1 MSFVGKKDL
10 VEKNDTVILYLSVNT
25 IYALEVVDKI
35 PNKHGNMVENKF
47 QTIYGVLTVMD
58 LVGKRY
64 GSRITLP
71 RGWCYLLHPTCELWT
86 KTVVHRTQIIYT
98 PDISMIIF
106 GLDLKPGSKVVEA
119 GTGTGSLSH
128 ALIRTVFPAGH
139 LYTFD
144 FHQIRA
150 DLAREE
156 FRKHGLSEWVTVRHR
171 DVITDGFEV
180 DEQVDAVFL
189 DLPSPWDVVP
199 HVRGALKRCGKLCT
213 FSPCIEQ
220 VQKTCEAL
228 KGTRA
233 FENIRTLEVLQR
245 PLSVQQRTLISFDLT
260 PAPVED
266 TEEVVEEITEEDV
279 EGGDE
284 EVKVGSK
291 RKLGEKKPF
300 KLKPVKRDQCRFRSI
315 IPPATMPG
323 HTGYLTFATM
333 ILAPTRNTLSNT
345 EISIE
350 QVQEDIK
357 SS

>member
-1 MSFVGKKDL
+1 MSFIGKKEL
-10 VEKNDTVILYLSVNT
+10 VEKNDTVILFLSVNT

-71 RGWCYLLHPTCELWT
+71 KGWCYLLHPTCELWT
-86 KTVVHRTQIIYT
+86 KTVNHRTQIIYT
-98 PDISMIIF
+98 PDISLIIF
-106 GLDLKPGSKVVEA
+106 GLDLKPGCKVIEA

-128 ALIRTVFPAGH
+128 SLIRTVFPTGH
-139 LYTFD
+139 LFTFD

-156 FRKHGLSEWVTVRHR
+156 FQKHGLSEWVTVGHR
-171 DVITDGFEV
+171 DVITDGFDV
-180 DEQVDAVFL
+180 DVLVDAVFL
-189 DLPSPWDVVP
+189 DLPCPWEVVP
-199 HVRGALKRCGKLCT
+199 HVRRSLRRCGKICT

-228 KGTRA
+228 KGTKA
-233 FENIRTLEVLQR
+233 FENIRTQEVLQR
-245 PLSVQQRTLISFDLT
+245 PLSVQLRTLISFDLT
-260 PAPVED
+260 PQTEDVCTVED
-266 TEEVVEEITEEDV
+266 VVEDSMEGED
-279 EGGDE
+279 EAKIGT
-284 EVKVGSK
+284 K
-291 RKLGEKKPF
+291 RKLQEKKPHN
-300 KLKPVKRDQCRFRSI
+300 LKPVKRDQCRFRSI

-333 ILAPTRNTLSNT
+333 IVPPASDSSIKVDQVEHEQDALAS
-345 EISIE
+345 
-350 QVQEDIK
+350 
-357 SS
+357 